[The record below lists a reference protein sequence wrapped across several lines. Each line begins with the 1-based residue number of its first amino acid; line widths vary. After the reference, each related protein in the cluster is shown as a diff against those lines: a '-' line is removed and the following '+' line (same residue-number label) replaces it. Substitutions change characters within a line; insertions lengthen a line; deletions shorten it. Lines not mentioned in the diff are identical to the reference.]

1 MAPPPLLPPLL
12 ILLVIAPLFPTAAP
26 TATTLPLYR
35 HLPHL
40 AEAGHHHPLYRLAAA
55 SLARASHLKR
65 RGRPGHHS
73 QKGSSGGRPS
83 TSIPA
88 TAGLY
93 PHSYGG
99 YAFTASLG
107 TPPQPLPVLL
117 DTGSHLTWVPCTSN
131 YDCRNCSSPFAAAV
145 PVFHPKNSSSRLV
158 GCRNPSCLWVHSA
171 EQLAKCGVPCSRGA
185 NCTPTATASNVC
197 PPYAVVYGSGS
208 TAGLLIA
215 DTLRAPGRA
224 VPGFVLGCS
233 LVSVHQ
239 PPSGLAGFG
248 RGAPS
253 VPAQL
258 GFPKFSYCLLSRRFD
273 DNAAVSGSLVLGGD
287 NAGADGMQYVPL
299 VKSAAGEKQPYAV
312 YYYLALSG
320 VTVGGKAVRLP
331 ARAFAAN
338 AAGSGG
344 AIVDS
349 GTTFTYLD
357 PTVFQPVSDA
367 VVAAVGGR
375 YKRSKDVEDGLGL
388 HPCFALPQGAKSMA
402 LPELSLHFK
411 GGAVMQLP
419 LENYFVVAGRAP
431 VPGAGAGADAA
442 EAICLAVVTDFGGSG
457 AGDEGGGPA
466 IILGSFQQQNYL
478 VEYDLEKE
486 RLGFRRQPCASSS

>member
-1 MAPPPLLPPLL
+1 MPPALLLL
-12 ILLVIAPLFPTAAP
+12 LLLSLLSTAAP
-26 TATTLPLYR
+26 EPTTLPLYR
-35 HLPHL
+35 HLPHVTES
-40 AEAGHHHPLYRLAAA
+40 AHHHPVSRLAAA
-55 SLARASHLKR
+55 SLARAAHLR
-65 RGRPGHHS
+65 RPAAHH
-73 QKGSSGGRPS
+73 KGG
-83 TSIPA
+83 A
-88 TAGLY
+88 TPQGNNKQAGTALY

-131 YDCRNCSSPFAAAV
+131 YQCRDCPPAAA
-145 PVFHPKNSSSRLV
+145 PVFHPKNSSTSRII

-171 EQLAKCGVPCSRGA
+171 AHLAA
-185 NCTPTATASNVC
+185 ATNCTAASAVC

-215 DTLRAPGRA
+215 DTLRAPA
-224 VPGFVLGCS
+224 PVTKSFVLGCS

-253 VPAQL
+253 LPAQL
-258 GFPKFSYCLLSRRFD
+258 GLTKFGYCLLSRRFD
-273 DNAAVSGSLVLGGD
+273 DNAAVSGSLVLGG
-287 NAGADGMQYVPL
+287 AGNKAKATNGKGMQYVPL
-299 VKSAAGEKQPYAV
+299 VRSSAGDKQPYAV
-312 YYYLALSG
+312 YYYLALTA

-331 ARAFAAN
+331 ERAFAAD

-357 PTVFQPVSDA
+357 PTVFQPVAEA
-367 VVAAVGGR
+367 VIAAVGGR
-375 YKRSKDVEDGLGL
+375 YKRSKDAEDGLGL
-388 HPCFALPQGAKSMA
+388 RPCFALPQGAKSME
-402 LPELSLHFK
+402 LPELSLRFR
-411 GGAVMQLP
+411 GGAEMKLP

-431 VPGAGAGADAA
+431 PVPGAADAAASSPAA
-442 EAICLAVVTDFGGSG
+442 EAICLAVVTDLGGNGGG
-457 AGDEGGGPA
+457 AGGPA
-466 IILGSFQQQNYL
+466 IILGSFQQQNYF
-478 VEYDLEKE
+478 VEYDLGKE
-486 RLGFRRQPCASSS
+486 RLGFRRQPCAASS

>member
-1 MAPPPLLPPLL
+1 MAPLLPLL
-12 ILLVIAPLFPTAAP
+12 LLIAPLLSTAAP
-26 TATTLPLYR
+26 TTTTLPLYR
-35 HLPHL
+35 HLPL
-40 AEAGHHHPLYRLAAA
+40 VPETAHHHPLSRLAAA
-55 SLARASHLKR
+55 SLARASHLR
-65 RGRPGHHS
+65 RPHHGGSAGRA
-73 QKGSSGGRPS
+73 GSVR
-83 TSIPA
+83 TA
-88 TAGLY
+88 TALY

-99 YAFTASLG
+99 YAFTASFG

-131 YDCRNCSSPFAAAV
+131 YQCRNCSSATV
-145 PVFHPKNSSSRLV
+145 PTFHPKNSSSSRLV

-171 EQLAKCGVPCSRGA
+171 AHLSKCRAPCTGA
-185 NCTPTATASNVC
+185 NCTTNVC

-224 VPGFVLGCS
+224 VKNFVVGCS

-258 GFPKFSYCLLSRRFD
+258 GLNKFSYCLLSRRFD
-273 DNAAVSGSLVLGGD
+273 DNAAVSGQLVLGDAVGK
-287 NAGADGMQYVPL
+287 GDGMQYVPL
-299 VKSAAGEKQPYAV
+299 VRSAAGDKQPYAV
-312 YYYLALSG
+312 YYYLALTG
-320 VTVGGKAVRLP
+320 VTVGGKSVQLP
-331 ARAFAAN
+331 DRAFAA
-338 AAGSGG
+338 GVGGGGG

-357 PTVFQPVSDA
+357 PTVFQPVAAA
-367 VVAAVGGR
+367 VIAAVGGR
-375 YKRSKDVEDGLGL
+375 YSRSKEMEDGLGL
-388 HPCFALPQGAKSMA
+388 RPCFALPQGAKSME

-411 GGAVMQLP
+411 GGAEMRLP

-431 VPGAGAGADAA
+431 SAAATPAAA
-442 EAICLAVVTDFGGSG
+442 EAICLAVVTDIASEG
-457 AGDEGGGPA
+457 AGALDGGPA
-466 IILGSFQQQNYL
+466 IILGSFQQQNYY

-486 RLGFRRQPCASSS
+486 RLGFRRQPCAASS

>member
-1 MAPPPLLPPLL
+1 MAPPPLLPFLVL
-12 ILLVIAPLFPTAAP
+12 LLVAPLSSTAAP
-26 TATTLPLYR
+26 TATTTLPLYR
-35 HLPHL
+35 HLPHVD
-40 AEAGHHHPLYRLAAA
+40 EAAHHHPLSRLAAA
-55 SLARASHLKR
+55 SLARASHLR
-65 RGRPGHHS
+65 RPNKGQGGPAGAGRAAA
-73 QKGSSGGRPS
+73 GSSRA
-83 TSIPA
+83 A
-88 TAGLY
+88 TALY

-107 TPPQPLPVLL
+107 TPPQSLPVLL

-131 YDCRNCSSPFAAAV
+131 YECRNCSPGAV
-145 PVFHPKNSSSRLV
+145 PTFHPKNSSSSRLI

-171 EQLAKCGVPCSRGA
+171 AHLAKCRAPCAGA
-185 NCTPTATASNVC
+185 NCTPNVC

-224 VPGFVLGCS
+224 VNNFVVGCS

-258 GFPKFSYCLLSRRFD
+258 GLKKFSYCLLSRRFD
-273 DNAAVSGSLVLGGD
+273 DNAAVSGSLVLGDG
-287 NAGADGMQYVPL
+287 GGGKADGMQYVPL
-299 VKSAAGEKQPYAV
+299 VKSAAGDKQPYAV
-312 YYYLALSG
+312 YYYLALAG

-331 ARAFAAN
+331 ERAFSAN
-338 AAGSGG
+338 AAGAGG

-357 PTVFQPVSDA
+357 PTVFQPVADA

-375 YKRSKDVEDGLGL
+375 YKRSKEAEDGLGL
-388 HPCFALPQGAKSMA
+388 RPCFALPQGAKSMA
-402 LPELSLHFK
+402 LPELSLRFK
-411 GGAVMQLP
+411 GGVEMQLP

-431 VPGAGAGADAA
+431 VPGADAAQAAA
-442 EAICLAVVTDFGGSG
+442 EAICLAVVTDFGMSGG
-457 AGDEGGGPA
+457 AGDMGGGPA
-466 IILGSFQQQNYL
+466 IILGSFQQQNYY

-486 RLGFRRQPCASSS
+486 RLGFRRQPCAASS

>member
-1 MAPPPLLPPLL
+1 MVMAPPPLLLLLLLPLL
-12 ILLVIAPLFPTAAP
+12 STAAP
-26 TATTLPLYR
+26 TISTTTLPLYR
-35 HLPHL
+35 HLPHV
-40 AEAGHHHPLYRLAAA
+40 AETARHHPLSRLAAA
-55 SLARASHLKR
+55 SLARASHLR
-65 RGRPGHHS
+65 RPAHH
-73 QKGSSGGRPS
+73 KGQAGTAS
-83 TSIPA
+83 A
-88 TAGLY
+88 TALY

-117 DTGSHLTWVPCTSN
+117 DTGSHLTWVPCTSS
-131 YDCRNCSSPFAAAV
+131 YQCRNCPTAAV
-145 PVFHPKNSSSRLV
+145 PTFHPKNSSSSRLV

-171 EQLAKCGVPCSRGA
+171 ARLAGS
-185 NCTPTATASNVC
+185 NCTTGAVC

-208 TAGLLIA
+208 TGGLLIA

-224 VPGFVLGCS
+224 VRNFVVGCS

-258 GFPKFSYCLLSRRFD
+258 GLTKFSYCLLSRRFD
-273 DNAAVSGSLVLGGD
+273 DNAAVSGSLVLGG
-287 NAGADGMQYVPL
+287 GRPGGMQYVPL
-299 VKSAAGEKQPYAV
+299 VKSAAGDKQPYAV
-312 YYYLALSG
+312 YYYLALTG

-331 ARAFAAN
+331 ERAFSAN
-338 AAGSGG
+338 AAGAGG

-357 PTVFQPVSDA
+357 PTVFQPVEEA
-367 VVAAVGGR
+367 VIAAVGGR
-375 YKRSKDVEDGLGL
+375 YKRSKEAEDGLGL
-388 HPCFALPQGAKSMA
+388 RPCFALPQGAKSMA

-411 GGAVMQLP
+411 GGAEMQLP

-431 VPGAGAGADAA
+431 VPGADAAAPAAA
-442 EAICLAVVTDFGGSG
+442 EAICLAVVTDLGGAGG
-457 AGDEGGGPA
+457 AGDVGGGPA
-466 IILGSFQQQNYL
+466 IILGSFQQQNYY

-486 RLGFRRQPCASSS
+486 RLGFRRQPCAASSSSSSMN